1 MKLREKFKEKLKAF
15 HKDEE
20 GAQVSTEV
28 IILLAVG
35 AGIAV
40 ALGIFAKNRMS
51 AMETEVENQLQEFDN
66 FKDAGTGSGGG

>member
-1 MKLREKFKEKLKAF
+1 MKLREKIKEKIKAF
-15 HKDEE
+15 HKDES

-51 AMETEVENQLQEFDN
+51 DMETEVQNQLQEFDN
-66 FKDAGTGSGGG
+66 FKKEGSGSGT